1 MHLYKKSIN
10 LQIYWHFIISVK
22 GPVFPMYDLKSC
34 SEYYWLVFTK
44 SVNGNFRSF
53 WLGPVTRNILGYSL
67 FCDRSQDGV
76 SFQDI
81 FVRQNSSDI
90 EWSSHTNK
98 YQERVELRLFAVYML
113 NLPENRKNT
122 LDKLPEMFV
131 NCKRSSYLYKWHF

>member
-53 WLGPVTRNILGYSL
+53 WLGPVTRKILGYSL

-90 EWSSHTNK
+90 KWSSHTNK
-98 YQERVELRLFAVYML
+98 YQERVELRLFGVYML

-131 NCKRSSYLYKWHF
+131 NCKRSSYLYKWHS